1 MTLDMTSLNETKMA
15 ISATTI
21 WMFGYFAILW
31 LRMWRNR
38 RSRRIRALLEAS
50 RRRLAA
56 LYAEQEE
63 MHAVLTVLCTRR
75 FFLSTLQRRS
85 SWMMPR
91 RADFSANTIQ
101 SRAIASECCP
111 DSTYRS
117 GASSPPPSKTFHVP
131 PYCLHLKYGCAPTN
145 RFEIQLRTRFSNRF
159 WNRVKVII
167 TGFRT
172 G

>member
-1 MTLDMTSLNETKMA
+1 MTQYMTSLNETKMA

-21 WMFGYFAILW
+21 WMFAYFAILW
-31 LRMWRNR
+31 LRMRRHR
-38 RSRRIRALLEAS
+38 RSRRRRALLEAS

-63 MHAVLTVLCTRR
+63 IAAPFCGSHASPRCSRSARTRYR
-75 FFLSTLQRRS
+75 FA
-85 SWMMPR
+85 WPR
-91 RADFSANTIQ
+91 AV
-101 SRAIASECCP
+101 ASECCP
-111 DSTYRS
+111 DSTFRS

-131 PYCLHLKYGCAPTN
+131 PYCSHLKFGCAPSN